1 MTFEESVNQFL
12 EQIKSEIIQNHIRA
26 GQDASGKT
34 IASYEVVETPT
45 GGALIAA
52 PYVFALDTGRGPSK
66 REGGGKV
73 SLMQS
78 IYNWM
83 KFKGISAVPYVTR
96 DGRVQR
102 QESADTG
109 LAYAIARRIHQE
121 GTLAFRNGGTGVI
134 SNVITDR
141 RIAAF
146 LGTFAEEYLK
156 EVRSEVLKGFEQV
169 KFKS

>member
-1 MTFEESVNQFL
+1 MNFGESVNQFL
-12 EQIKSEIIQNHIRA
+12 EQIKSEIIQNHVRA

-34 IASYEVVETPT
+34 IASYEVAATPN
-45 GGALIAA
+45 GGKLLAA
-52 PYVFALDTGRGPSK
+52 PYVFALDSGRGPSR
-66 REGGGKV
+66 REGGGSV
-73 SLMQS
+73 SLKQA

-83 KFKGISAVPYVTR
+83 QFKGITAVPYVTR
-96 DGRVQR
+96 DGRVQN
-102 QESADTG
+102 QDKANEG
-109 LAYAIARRIHQE
+109 LAFAIAKKIHQE

-169 KFKS
+169 KFKG